1 MRKTFLGRTGLEV
14 SRLCFGTIPFGG
26 NGWRR
31 DPIMAPAEAG
41 EVLRKAYE
49 LGLNF
54 WDTAEG
60 YGSHPHIREGL
71 KLVNRKDIV
80 LSTKTTQV
88 SYDGAKASLQNSLRE
103 LGTDYI
109 DIFYLHYVR
118 SPEEL
123 EKRRGALDAF
133 KQAKKAGLVK
143 HVGVSTHWGRVVE
156 KAAEKQEIE
165 VIMVKLNKLG
175 RMDCPL
181 SDMLKAAEK
190 AYENGKGVVA
200 MKMLAYGDLTVKEGL
215 EYSLSLP
222 FVHSACLGIRT
233 LAELEED
240 MEIYNRILNSERKQ
254 L

>member
-1 MRKTFLGRTGLEV
+1 MKKTFLGCTGLEV

-26 NGWRR
+26 NGWRK
-31 DPIMAPAEAG
+31 DPIVAADEAG
-41 EVLRKAYE
+41 KVLRKAFE
-49 LGLNF
+49 FGLNF
-54 WDTAEG
+54 WDAAEG

-88 SYDGAKASLQNSLRE
+88 SYDGTKASLQNSLRE
-103 LGTDYI
+103 IGTDYI
-109 DIFYLHYVR
+109 DIFCLHYVR

-123 EKRRGALDAF
+123 EKRKGALKAL

-143 HVGVSTHWGRVVE
+143 HIGVSTHWSSVVE
-156 KAAEKQEIE
+156 EALKKQEIE
-165 VIMVKLNKLG
+165 VLMVKLNKLG

-181 SDMLKAAEK
+181 SSMLKVAEK
-190 AYENGKGVVA
+190 AYENGKGVVV

-233 LAELEED
+233 LKELKED
-240 MEIYNRILNSERKQ
+240 VKIYNRILNSKRKQ
-254 L
+254 P